1 VCGIC
6 GGERGQSACFVRGIF
21 GGVRGQSF
29 CFVCGIRYVVEW
41 GSECLFCVWYKVGGG
56 VGGQIVSFV

>member
-1 VCGIC
+1 M
-6 GGERGQSACFVRGIF
+6 RGIF